1 MGPADHGRLPA
12 KQRQLPSADWL
23 ERDCLVA
30 CPDPEERMVMR
41 ITRVVRR
48 KFRSSDLT

>member
-1 MGPADHGRLPA
+1 MPLLPA
-12 KQRQLPSADWL
+12 KQRQLPASDWL
-23 ERDCLVA
+23 ERDSLIA

-48 KFRSSDLT
+48 SMNSSDLT